1 MNISARNLQDPHF
14 KDQICKIA
22 QECDI
27 TLDKVIM
34 ELTETAVMHN
44 PDDAMRVMGELSAV
58 GIRLSI
64 DDFGTGYSSLSY
76 LKKLPVNEIKIDRSF
91 VMEMAKNSDD
101 QVIVHTTLTMG
112 HNMSLEVV
120 AEGIED
126 EDTLNKLKEMG
137 CDLAQGYHIARP
149 MPANEFFT
157 WLANYAAKL
166 NPTHSI
172 KSIK

>member
-1 MNISARNLQDPHF
+1 
-14 KDQICKIA
+14 
-22 QECDI
+22 
-27 TLDKVIM
+27 M

-44 PDDAMRVMGELSAV
+44 PDDAVRVMGELSAV